1 MRKMTAFDET
11 LDCKG
16 MQCPMPVLKTK
27 LKMDSMSSGKILKL
41 ITSDPGSCKDIP
53 AWAERVGHVL
63 ISTDDTDEG
72 FIFMLKK
79 GD

>member
-1 MRKMTAFDET
+1 MKDMTAHDET

-16 MQCPMPVLKTK
+16 LQCPMPVIKTK
-27 LKMDSMSSGKILKL
+27 LKMDAMGAGKVLRM

-53 AWAERVGHVL
+53 AWAERVGHTL
-63 ISTDDTDEG
+63 ISTENTDDG
-72 FIFMLKK
+72 FVFLLQK